1 MPVKMLPCLGASC
14 RGQPGGEKT
23 RVVHIGSVFQLHTSI
38 ITTSVV
44 RDN

>member
-1 MPVKMLPCLGASC
+1 MPVNIMPCLDASC

-23 RVVHIGSVFQLHTSI
+23 RVVDIGSVFQLHTSI
-38 ITTSVV
+38 IITSVV